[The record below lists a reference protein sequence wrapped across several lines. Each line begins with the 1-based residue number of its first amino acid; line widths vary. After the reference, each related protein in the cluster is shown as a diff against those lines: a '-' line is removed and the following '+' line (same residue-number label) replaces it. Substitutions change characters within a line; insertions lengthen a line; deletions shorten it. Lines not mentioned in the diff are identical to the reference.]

1 MWHRLYYLVTWT
13 TRGRARLIDAG
24 LARFLC
30 RYLRGV
36 GRQERAHVLEIG
48 MVATHVHVL
57 LRAHPTTD
65 LTRLLQRMKGG
76 SSAVA
81 GKGNY
86 STTGVRLKWSKG
98 YSIATVSS
106 RALEPARHYLRDQ
119 PIRHAAEAI
128 LEWRGDDPEYEVAG
142 QEQWRGE
149 DRRVIRG

>member
-1 MWHRLYYLVTWT
+1 
-13 TRGRARLIDAG
+13 
-24 LARFLC
+24 
-30 RYLRGV
+30 
-36 GRQERAHVLEIG
+36 

>member
-1 MWHRLYYLVTWT
+1 M
-13 TRGRARLIDAG
+13 
-24 LARFLC
+24 
-30 RYLRGV
+30 
-36 GRQERAHVLEIG
+36 LEIG

-98 YSIATVSS
+98 YSIATVGS
-106 RALEPARHYLRDQ
+106 RALESARQYLRDQ
-119 PIRHAAEAI
+119 PLRHAAEAI
-128 LEWRGDDPEYEVAG
+128 PEWRGDDPEYEVAG